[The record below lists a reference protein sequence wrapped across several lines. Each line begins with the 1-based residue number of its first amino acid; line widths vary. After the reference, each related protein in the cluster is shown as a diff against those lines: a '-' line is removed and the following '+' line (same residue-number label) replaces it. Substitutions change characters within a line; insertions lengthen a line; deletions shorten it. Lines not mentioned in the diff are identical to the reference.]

1 MDTKPGKVGTAQP
14 VSVPAARK
22 FVIRAVSICVVL
34 AWGTPENKAIG
45 GEGGIHRIIRGT
57 MGISEDVRE
66 AILRLLQV
74 CKRYQVRALSL
85 NHALAK
91 IIETPSNKR
100 SDLTTDQIEAWTR
113 EGRRDA
119 EILTNQVAAKLEE
132 ALANNKDVLEWLNTY
147 PSMVV
152 TSAIDA
158 VLVRNEERR

>member
-1 MDTKPGKVGTAQP
+1 
-14 VSVPAARK
+14 
-22 FVIRAVSICVVL
+22 
-34 AWGTPENKAIG
+34 
-45 GEGGIHRIIRGT
+45 

-91 IIETPSNKR
+91 IIETPPNKR
-100 SDLTTDQIEAWTR
+100 SDLTTEQIEAWTR

-132 ALANNKDVLEWLNTY
+132 ALAKNNKDVLEWLKTY

-158 VLVRNEERR
+158 VLGTKKGQ